1 MRASSRS
8 RSSPRR
14 DLITCGGEADVALI
28 DRFDKA
34 DKTCEVAS
42 RTTLGCETVGSFR
55 ANTIVGTA
63 QRDSICV
70 FAGNDIVDGGVGNDQ
85 IDGGTGN
92 DTLTGGPGRDLVLA
106 GGGNDLIKLRDG
118 RKDVVHCGS
127 EVDLVLADRFD
138 AAAADC
144 ERVTRSSR

>member
-63 QRDSICV
+63 RRDSICV

-138 AAAADC
+138 VAAADC
-144 ERVTRSSR
+144 ERLTRSSR